1 MDTQQET
8 PNPNEGEPTEAAT
21 VDATTPATEPPEGAA
36 EVTSDSEETAE
47 SAAEARLGI
56 EVEEVEDF
64 GQALA
69 DFESGAKAIKEG
81 SVVLGKVLK
90 VLEKE
95 VIVDIGYKSEG
106 VIDIEEFRGVGR
118 KIVVAVGD
126 RVDVLLEK
134 TEDND
139 GYVVLSKEKAERLK
153 VWDAVESAY
162 DTGEPIMGRVVD
174 RIKGG
179 LKVDIGLPAFLP
191 GSLVDV
197 RPVRNLESL
206 IGHEYRMRVIKVNKR
221 RGNIVLSRKAVL
233 EVENAA
239 KKKKTLED
247 LEEGKILR
255 GVVKNLTEYGAFI
268 DLGGIDGLLHI
279 TDISWGRINHPS
291 EKFQIGDELDVV
303 VLKFDRE
310 KERVSLGFKQLQD
323 DPWEN
328 APGNY
333 PTHSRIRGKVVS
345 LTDYGAFVEVEEGIE
360 GLIHVSEMSWTKRV
374 KHPSKVLTAG
384 DWVECVVLDI
394 DQEGRRLSLGLK
406 QTEPNPWDLISS
418 KYRIGD
424 RITGTVRN
432 LTDFGAFIEVEEGI
446 DGLVHISDLSWTKR
460 VKHPSEVLEKGNEV
474 EAIILKIDSE
484 NQRLSLGVKQLQPN
498 VLEEFFQTHGS
509 GDVLMGKIVRLTEF
523 GAFVELF
530 EGVEGLVHVSE
541 LANERIEK
549 PEDKFAIGQEVRVK
563 IIKMDPIE
571 KKIGLSIRAALNE
584 PDSAAVEAYFSSQG
598 DGSATLGDLMDP
610 GLFRK
615 PTDDDDTPE
624 AGEAEVAEEQPA
636 AVETAP
642 ETEAADDTPAVAVET
657 VAIEPEA
664 VEAAVATDETS
675 VEVETAEEE
684 ATVEPKTEAGED
696 DAVAPEEDSEKK

>member
-8 PNPNEGEPTEAAT
+8 PKTNEGEPTEAAT
-21 VDATTPATEPPEGAA
+21 VDVTNPATEPSEGVA
-36 EVTSDSEETAE
+36 EVTSDSSEQEE

-69 DFESGAKAIKEG
+69 DFESGAKTIKEG
-81 SVVLGKVLK
+81 SVVTGKVLK

-106 VIDIEEFRGVGR
+106 VIDIEEFRGLDR
-118 KIVVAVGD
+118 KIEVSPGD
-126 RVDVLLEK
+126 RIDVLLEK
-134 TEDND
+134 TEDSD

-153 VWDAVESAY
+153 VWDAVEGAY
-162 DTGEPIMGRVVD
+162 DTGEPIMGRVID

-233 EVENAA
+233 EVENAT
-239 KKKKTLED
+239 KKKKTLAD

-328 APGNY
+328 APTNY

-374 KHPSKVLTAG
+374 KHPSKVLNAG

-424 RITGTVRN
+424 KITGTVRN

-460 VKHPSEVLEKGNEV
+460 IKHPSELLEKGSDV
-474 EAIILKIDSE
+474 EAVILKIDSE

-549 PEDKFAIGQEVRVK
+549 PDDKFSVGQEVRIK

-571 KKIGLSIRAALNE
+571 KKIGLSIRAALGE
-584 PDSAAVEAYFSSQG
+584 PDSASVEAYFSSQG

-610 GLFRK
+610 TLFRK
-615 PTDDDDTPE
+615 AADDDAETTE
-624 AGEAEVAEEQPA
+624 AA
-636 AVETAP
+636 
-642 ETEAADDTPAVAVET
+642 ETEAPPVAEAAPEAET
-657 VAIEPEA
+657 AIEAPVEA
-664 VEAAVATDETS
+664 VIEAP
-675 VEVETAEEE
+675 VEASSETAEKE
-684 ATVEPKTEAGED
+684 ADAEAQAEASED
-696 DAVAPEEDSEKK
+696 DADTPEEDSEKK

>member
-8 PNPNEGEPTEAAT
+8 PKTDEAQPTEAAAVEPT
-21 VDATTPATEPPEGAA
+21 PTAAAPTDDAATNS
-36 EVTSDSEETAE
+36 TDEEEKADD
-47 SAAEARLGI
+47 AGARLGI

-64 GQALA
+64 GKALA
-69 DFESGAKAIKEG
+69 DFESGAKTIKEG
-81 SVVLGKVLK
+81 QVVTGKVLK

-106 VIDIEEFRGVGR
+106 VIDIEEFRGVDR
-118 KIVVAVGD
+118 KIEVDVGD
-126 RVDVLLEK
+126 EIDVLLEK
-134 TEDND
+134 TEDSD

-153 VWDAVESAY
+153 VWDAVETAY
-162 DTGEPIMGRVVD
+162 DNGEPIMGRVID

-239 KKKKTLED
+239 KKKKTLAE
-247 LEEGKILR
+247 LEEGKVLR

-328 APGNY
+328 APTNY
-333 PTHSRIRGKVVS
+333 PPHSRIRGKVVS

-374 KHPSKVLTAG
+374 KHPSKVLNAG

-424 RITGTVRN
+424 KITGTVRN

-460 VKHPSEVLEKGNEV
+460 VKHPSEVLEKGQDV
-474 EAIILKIDSE
+474 EAVILKIDSD

-549 PEDKFAIGQEVRVK
+549 PEDKFAVGQEVRVK
-563 IIKMDPIE
+563 IIKMDPVE

-610 GLFRK
+610 SLFGK
-615 PTDDDDTPE
+615 PTADAAQAAAEASTVETPE
-624 AGEAEVAEEQPA
+624 AEEGAVTPATEATAEAAPDESAKAETGSAAQADVEQPA
-636 AVETAP
+636 S
-642 ETEAADDTPAVAVET
+642 
-657 VAIEPEA
+657 EPEG
-664 VEAAVATDETS
+664 ES
-675 VEVETAEEE
+675 
-684 ATVEPKTEAGED
+684 GED
-696 DAVAPEEDSEKK
+696 QPKEADEDNDKK

>member
-8 PNPNEGEPTEAAT
+8 PETNEGEPTEAAA
-21 VDATTPATEPPEGAA
+21 VDTTPPATEPPESAA
-36 EVTSDSEETAE
+36 EVTSDSSDSDENEE
-47 SAAEARLGI
+47 AATEVRLGI

-81 SVVLGKVLK
+81 SVVNGTVLK

-233 EVENAA
+233 EIENAA
-239 KKKKTLED
+239 KKKKTLAE

-255 GVVKNLTEYGAFI
+255 GIVKNLTEYGAFI

-328 APGNY
+328 APTNY

-374 KHPSKVLTAG
+374 KHPSKVLNAG

-424 RITGTVRN
+424 KITGTVRN

-460 VKHPSEVLEKGNEV
+460 VKHPSEILEKGNEV

-498 VLEEFFQTHGS
+498 VLEEFLQTHGS

-549 PEDKFAIGQEVRVK
+549 PEDKFAVGQEVRVK

-598 DGSATLGDLMDP
+598 DGSATLGDLVDP
-610 GLFRK
+610 SLFRK
-615 PTDDDDTPE
+615 PADKDAPETIEAAAAEPEPAAEPAPE
-624 AGEAEVAEEQPA
+624 AETTSDVPAEPETATVEAPAEAEAVSETADEEA
-636 AVETAP
+636 AVEP
-642 ETEAADDTPAVAVET
+642 K
-657 VAIEPEA
+657 
-664 VEAAVATDETS
+664 
-675 VEVETAEEE
+675 AESS
-684 ATVEPKTEAGED
+684 ED
-696 DAVAPEEDSEKK
+696 DAVTPEEDSEKK